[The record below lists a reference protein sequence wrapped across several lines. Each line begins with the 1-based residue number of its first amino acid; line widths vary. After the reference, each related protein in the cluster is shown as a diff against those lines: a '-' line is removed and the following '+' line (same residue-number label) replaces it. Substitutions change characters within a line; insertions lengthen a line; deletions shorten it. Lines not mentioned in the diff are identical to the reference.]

1 VVAVADQVLGKHI
14 GFLNPYLYSL
24 AAQASPKHNVG
35 IEGITTGNNTVSFI
49 QGGKDV
55 TVPGW
60 VATTGYNLASGLGT
74 IDGAKLIA
82 ALKTAAG

>member
-1 VVAVADQVLGKHI
+1 MAVADQVLGKHI

>member
-1 VVAVADQVLGKHI
+1 
-14 GFLNPYLYSL
+14 
-24 AAQASPKHNVG
+24 
-35 IEGITTGNNTVSFI
+35 
-49 QGGKDV
+49 V